1 VEESRSTAGTP
12 SSGHPKSRPAQDCT
26 YGTVQSS
33 HPPRFGTGRRCS
45 LRPGSSARCLDRAR
59 TAPRD
64 RLAAQKEAYIS
75 GRITGVAILYASDVL
90 GREPINCQI
99 GGCALLAAACVVERA
114 FPSALSACTGK
125 YVPTRGNPT
134 NGTADDI
141 TLSKSECK
149 QRRGRKELFLR
160 NLCKIWRVN
169 DAYGRKRFQAALRAP
184 GWVADPP
191 ASLPR

>member
-1 VEESRSTAGTP
+1 MVRSKVPIHLDLELAVDVH
-12 SSGHPKSRPAQDCT
+12 SGQEAAL
-26 YGTVQSS
+26 VAWIALA
-33 HPPRFGTGRRCS
+33 
-45 LRPGSSARCLDRAR
+45 LRH
-59 TAPRD
+59 D

-90 GREPINCQI
+90 GCEPIDCQI

-114 FPSALSACTGK
+114 FPSALGACTGK

-134 NGTADDI
+134 NGTADNI
-141 TLSKSECK
+141 TLSKSECR
-149 QRRGRKELFLR
+149 QHRGRKELFLR

-191 ASLPR
+191 ASLPREINI